1 MRKTT
6 THIRRV
12 RELPNNR
19 GKILFNPGDAESLHG
34 NLRKGAIRQR
44 GTLAKI
50 DEARF
55 LFCLKRSRHSIRSAL
70 TAL

>member
-1 MRKTT
+1 MKCKGIRGKTSVPSQ
-6 THIRRV
+6 IRIF
-12 RELPNNR
+12 LPTIE

-50 DEARF
+50 DEARVLVLSETF
-55 LFCLKRSRHSIRSAL
+55 Q
-70 TAL
+70 T